1 MLDNEFPD
9 RSSQAE
15 LYMLPP
21 VFTLSDEDSDDKDKL
36 QSLNHLSEKQL
47 AAPLKV
53 VIHASTDHN
62 DHIEHYHDSAL
73 DQPSSKR
80 TKADQQSAGLKHPRK
95 SIEQD
100 IESQQPKHPE
110 KHIYSQKDRS
120 PVECFE

>member
-1 MLDNEFPD
+1 MLDNEFPY

-21 VFTLSDEDSDDKDKL
+21 GLTLFDEDSVAEDEP

-47 AAPLKV
+47 AAPLKI

-73 DQPSSKR
+73 D
-80 TKADQQSAGLKHPRK
+80 
-95 SIEQD
+95 
-100 IESQQPKHPE
+100 
-110 KHIYSQKDRS
+110 
-120 PVECFE
+120 